1 VSYLNTIVVCL
12 FCTVSIDA
20 IAHLPYFLC
29 YWPSDTFIRCA
40 YLSKIKTLTSLELC
54 GGGIGDWGCA
64 HLASLHN
71 LTCLNLSQ
79 NEGITNRGAAALAA
93 LASLKALN
101 LSNTR
106 VNSDALKFFGGLLKL
121 QSLALYGCSD
131 IADSPKLSSLHSEL
145 PSLRCLRLNSASNED
160 GVIEHSNDSDAD
172 DEEDDGDGVE
182 DEGEVQ
188 EGVLNVDA
196 EYGIEE
202 DDGDDA
208 DEDVDDAG
216 ADEDEDDMDHD
227 EDLDD
232 DPFNVFYDHVDGDD
246 SVEISDED
254 SMGDFHDAYNEVESV
269 DSSRSAM
276 DSMNGE
282 I

>member
-1 VSYLNTIVVCL
+1 MAHSYPY
-12 FCTVSIDA
+12 S
-20 IAHLPYFLC
+20 LPTY
-29 YWPSDTFIRCA
+29 PVIRCA

-131 IADSPKLSSLHSEL
+131 IADSPKLRSLHSEL

-246 SVEISDED
+246 SVDSSDED
-254 SMGDFHDAYNEVESV
+254 SMDDFHDAYNEVESV
-269 DSSRSAM
+269 DSSRSAT
-276 DSMNGE
+276 DSMNDE